1 MANVTITASDVAP
14 GANVKQVKGVAG
26 TTITAGQALY
36 LDTVTNTYK
45 LASATTENTAAFR
58 GIALCGASTG
68 QPVVMAK
75 TDADLDLGNQL
86 SVGEVYVV
94 SATAGAIAPVSDL
107 VAGNF
112 VSIVGISNAS
122 DSLSVTSDSGT
133 QSTAAKA

>member
-26 TTITAGQALY
+26 ATITAGQALY
-36 LDTVTNTYK
+36 LDAATNTYK
-45 LASATTENTAAFR
+45 LASATAEDTAAFR
-58 GIALCGASTG
+58 GVALCGASTG

-75 TDADLDLGNQL
+75 TDTDLDLGNQL

-107 VAGNF
+107 VVGNF
-112 VSIVGISNAS
+112 VSLVGISNAS
-122 DSLSVTSDSGT
+122 DSLSVTSEPGT
-133 QSTAAKA
+133 QSTIAKA